1 MLITDCH
8 VFAETLAIAW
18 KRTSFQSGT
27 LRHAMYFDM
36 VSSPTRSST
45 LLFTPLFTATSST
58 MSLTMAFASGS
69 ANAHICER
77 TMAKPSLFLSHTS
90 CTSLMTWLLCSFI
103 NSTFSGVSK
112 SSFSLIS
119 FRFGETFLLS
129 ALCEFP
135 LFGGVMAT
143 DDDGLFVSVVGIS
156 KRREARGRLLAW
168 LSFSSSTEMLLG
180 STMFSKSLSCEMN
193 SELSKEERW
202 SKVVINPNE
211 EQTISVAFE
220 DFLLE

>member
-27 LRHAMYFDM
+27 LRHSTYFVI
-36 VSSPTRSST
+36 VSSPTSSST

-58 MSLTMAFASGS
+58 ISLTMAFASGS
-69 ANAHICER
+69 PNAHIFES
-77 TMAKPSLFLSHTS
+77 TIAKLSLFLSHTS
-90 CTSLMTWLLCSFI
+90 CTSLMTRLLCSFI

-119 FRFGETFLLS
+119 FRFGETFLFS

-135 LFGGVMAT
+135 LFWGCHGH
-143 DDDGLFVSVVGIS
+143 
-156 KRREARGRLLAW
+156 R
-168 LSFSSSTEMLLG
+168 
-180 STMFSKSLSCEMN
+180 
-193 SELSKEERW
+193 
-202 SKVVINPNE
+202 
-211 EQTISVAFE
+211 
-220 DFLLE
+220 